1 MKLKLNFWS
10 RKKTQGR
17 NRYYE
22 KEKMSVSK
30 TFNYSSR
37 RSEDNLNIGRN
48 NEQEDKNLK
57 KRLKNIVV
65 FALVI
70 LLLITIYKLAY
81 LSPNSIVKPI
91 NTNQIISTEDLLK
104 YKNLTDILLNKSFF
118 NQNKISIDEA
128 NIIKQLKYSYPQI
141 QSVKFK
147 INIFS
152 RRPTLL
158 IDNSQ
163 LALLVKN
170 INDQY
175 FEINLAG
182 QVIKEVP
189 NGEVNKLIGLPLV
202 LDKSSLNYEVNK
214 QIFPNSDVVFILA
227 IYKEFKEK
235 GATISSLTLP
245 ATSREL
251 DVGLLNTPYF
261 IKFNLDNNDALQQVG
276 TYFALIDHLKS
287 QNITPS
293 KYIDVR
299 LDGRAYYL

>member
-182 QVIKEVP
+182 QVIKDVP

-276 TYFALIDHLKS
+276 KYFALIDHLKS

>member
-182 QVIKEVP
+182 QVIKDVP

>member
-57 KRLKNIVV
+57 KRLKNIGV

-70 LLLITIYKLAY
+70 FLLITIYKLAY

-227 IYKEFKEK
+227 INKEFKEK
-235 GATISSLTLP
+235 GSTISSLTLP